1 VPNIA
6 SRVSRTA
13 SIALSNVF
21 SPMLIS
27 MGEYG
32 GFINHLKEN
41 RGLRNGVYIYNGIL
55 TKKQIGDRFGL
66 SSRDID
72 LLMAAF

>member
-1 VPNIA
+1 
-6 SRVSRTA
+6 
-13 SIALSNVF
+13 
-21 SPMLIS
+21 

-32 GFINHLKEN
+32 GIMNFLKEN

-55 TKKQIGDRFGL
+55 TSNQLGKRFDIP
-66 SSRDID
+66 SRDID